1 MTPEIT
7 LGPKARARLTR
18 SRAAELQRRT
28 GFLSADALL
37 SVMLTEVFPGRI
49 ALVSSFGTESAVL
62 LHMVAEIDRR
72 TPVIF
77 LDSGRLFGETL
88 RYRDALVR
96 ALRLTDVRS
105 VTPAPAPLAAEDP
118 DGLLFRRDPERCCA
132 LRKVEPLRRALASL
146 GTWGFEAWIT
156 GRKGYQGGLRSGLP
170 RVEAEVGGR
179 IKLNPLADWRRDD
192 IEDYF
197 LEHDLPRHP
206 LEAEGYLSIGCM
218 PCTDRVA
225 CGEALRAGR
234 WRGLAK
240 SECGIHL
247 PGALAGC

>member
-1 MTPEIT
+1 MTPEIS
-7 LGPKARARLTR
+7 LGPKALARLSR

-28 GFLSADALL
+28 GFLTAKELL
-37 SVMLTEVFPGRI
+37 SVMLLEVFPGRI

-72 TPVIF
+72 TPVVF

-88 RYRDALVR
+88 RYRDLLVR
-96 ALRLTDVRS
+96 DLRLTDVRS
-105 VTPAPAPLAAEDP
+105 VTPAPAPLAAEDA

-132 LRKVEPLRRALASL
+132 LRKVEPLRRAL
-146 GTWGFEAWIT
+146 GGFEAWIT

-170 RVEAEVGGR
+170 RVEADAGR

-225 CGEALRAGR
+225 CGEDLRAGR

-240 SECGIHL
+240 TECGIHL
-247 PGALAGC
+247 PGAL